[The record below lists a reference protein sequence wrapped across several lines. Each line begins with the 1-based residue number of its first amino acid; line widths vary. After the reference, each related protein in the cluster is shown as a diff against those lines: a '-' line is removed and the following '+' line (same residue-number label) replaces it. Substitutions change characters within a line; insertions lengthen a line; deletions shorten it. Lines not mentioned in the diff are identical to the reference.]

1 MGLSRNLACISPRV
15 PSRRIQFVVKTKVFF
30 ACRFRFPA
38 SPMCKLVWNL
48 KRMALEDDIYV
59 AFHFTKKSTGTFPAM
74 RCGCQGEV
82 AGGCQSQCQ
91 RQEQQG
97 LDSAIRGDAGR
108 ERLYLYAESRI
119 LYRQTEDYPLIG
131 RRGRGADT
139 ENPWEKC
146 SVPPRWI
153 LMTSLGQSS
162 RFVIGQKL

>member
-48 KRMALEDDIYV
+48 KRMALEDDMYV

-82 AGGCQSQCQ
+82 AGGCQSQSQ

-97 LDSAIRGDAGR
+97 LDSAVC
-108 ERLYLYAESRI
+108 
-119 LYRQTEDYPLIG
+119 
-131 RRGRGADT
+131 RGAFCKGRSSP
-139 ENPWEKC
+139 ELSSLSFAKL
-146 SVPPRWI
+146 VPCV
-153 LMTSLGQSS
+153 LLATSTLDG
-162 RFVIGQKL
+162 FTALPD

>member
-48 KRMALEDDIYV
+48 KQMALEDDIYV

-82 AGGCQSQCQ
+82 AGGCQSQSQ

-97 LDSAIRGDAGR
+97 LDSAIRRGAER
-108 ERLYLYAESRI
+108 EI
-119 LYRQTEDYPLIG
+119 LYRHTYDYPLIG